1 MHDLNT
7 INRLNYQAHAASI
20 ETHRRDGRHVLARY
34 EGVHLVGYDTYTDLD
49 EAQRIQA
56 ERQAERQAGTLPG
69 TQFTLWTAHAAEK
82 TVADIVARTAT

>member
-56 ERQAERQAGTLPG
+56 ERQAGALPG
-69 TQFTLWTAHAAEK
+69 TQFTLWPAHAAEK
-82 TVADIVARTAT
+82 TVADIVARTATN